1 MDTYADDLLVLFEHF
16 DLKDVMLVGHST
28 GGGEIIRFLGRHGTS
43 RVSKAVA
50 VSSIPPVMIKKESN
64 PGGLPKEVFDSFR
77 EGMKKDRAQFFIDV
91 PTGPFFGFN
100 RPGAKVSQGLI
111 QSWWEQGMLCGFKNA
126 YDCITV
132 FSETDC
138 TEDLKK
144 IDIPVL
150 ILHGEDDQIVP
161 VADSARLAIKLLQK
175 GTYKEYPGGAHA
187 LPNTAI
193 DEINQ
198 DLLNFLKS

>member
-1 MDTYADDLLVLFEHF
+1 
-16 DLKDVMLVGHST
+16 
-28 GGGEIIRFLGRHGTS
+28 
-43 RVSKAVA
+43 VSA
-50 VSSIPPVMIKKESN
+50 IPPVMVKKESN
-64 PGGLPKEVFDSFR
+64 PGGLPIEVFDGFR
-77 EGMKKDRAQFFIDV
+77 KAMEADRAQFFIDV

-111 QSWWEQGMLCGFKNA
+111 ESWWQQGMMCSFKGA

-132 FSETDC
+132 FSETDL

-150 ILHGEDDQIVP
+150 IIHGEDDQIVP
-161 VADSARLAIKLLQK
+161 VDAAARSAIKLLKK

-187 LPNTAI
+187 LPNTQVE
-193 DEINQ
+193 DINR
-198 DLLNFLKS
+198 DLLEFLES